1 MHMKDLVKL
10 VNTNGGDLQS
20 ILKPILRVPARKPI
34 LRLLTDMQRSFSH
47 MALVK
52 DEFGL
57 TLGLVTQEDILE
69 EIVGEIRD
77 EFDFEELLTVRRLP
91 DKSYEVLGRVSV
103 LDFNRES
110 GWDLPA
116 EKGDTMGGLFFNTLG
131 HSPRRGDKVSVGGY
145 DLICAD
151 VSGSRITRIR
161 VAERP
166 LADDAGSLPRSQ
178 GK

>member
-1 MHMKDLVKL
+1 V
-10 VNTNGGDLQS
+10 
-20 ILKPILRVPARKPI
+20 
-34 LRLLTDMQRSFSH
+34 
-47 MALVK
+47 
-52 DEFGL
+52 

-77 EFDFEELLTVRRLP
+77 EFDFEELLTVRKLP
-91 DKSYEVLGRVSV
+91 DKTYEVLGRVSV

-131 HSPRRGDKVSVGGY
+131 RSARRGDKVVVGEY
-145 DLICAD
+145 AMTCQD

-161 VAERP
+161 VGERP
-166 LADDAGSLPRSQ
+166 SLEETEQ
-178 GK
+178 QTA